1 MGVPPPE
8 RYQRACHHRR
18 VSATSDLA
26 ELLRTMAPRAHPEP
40 YAFVALGED
49 DPLERDAFAIVREAE
64 GPGAL
69 VPLDAARRA
78 GREASFVAAG
88 ITLSVHSDL
97 AAVGL
102 TAAVATRLA
111 RAGIACNV
119 VAGLRHDHLFVPWEA
134 REAALAA
141 LLDPA
146 G

>member
-1 MGVPPPE
+1 MG
-8 RYQRACHHRR
+8 AI
-18 VSATSDLA
+18 SDLDA
-26 ELLRTMAPRAHPEP
+26 LLRALAPEPHPAP
-40 YAFVALGED
+40 YAFIALDED
-49 DPLERDAFAIVREAE
+49 DPLQGVAFAIVREAE

-69 VPLDAARRA
+69 VPLDAAREA
-78 GREASFVAAG
+78 GRPVDFVAAG

-119 VAGLRHDHLFVPWEA
+119 VAGLRHDHLFVPWEDRA
-134 REAALAA
+134 AALAA
-141 LLDPA
+141 LQDLA